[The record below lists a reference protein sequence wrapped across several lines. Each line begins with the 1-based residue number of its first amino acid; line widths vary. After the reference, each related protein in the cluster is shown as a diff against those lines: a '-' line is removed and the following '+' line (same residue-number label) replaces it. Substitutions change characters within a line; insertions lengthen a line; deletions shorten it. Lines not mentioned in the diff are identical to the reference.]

1 MAEAANTISDYI
13 WCYYQTVRP
22 YSFNDYLTP
31 LEKEKRYFNQNLL
44 LGVLNQ
50 LTTTHK
56 GGGYG
61 MFQFYCGLTIAI
73 YLNPLTSYKK
83 QMNQDNKKSHHKYGF
98 FAYLIIGYEVT
109 LILQG

>member
-56 GGGYG
+56 GGLWNVPVLLWIDYS
-61 MFQFYCGLTIAI
+61 
-73 YLNPLTSYKK
+73 YLFKPINEL
-83 QMNQDNKKSHHKYGF
+83 
-98 FAYLIIGYEVT
+98 
-109 LILQG
+109 